1 MLRFVTFFNVLLLRI
16 WGKLQILRLQI
27 LLHSRFWNAT
37 VLLKIMLILPVILP
51 FLGMH
56 FDGSETS
63 DQILALLESS

>member
-1 MLRFVTFFNVLLLRI
+1 MLRFVTFFDVLLLRI